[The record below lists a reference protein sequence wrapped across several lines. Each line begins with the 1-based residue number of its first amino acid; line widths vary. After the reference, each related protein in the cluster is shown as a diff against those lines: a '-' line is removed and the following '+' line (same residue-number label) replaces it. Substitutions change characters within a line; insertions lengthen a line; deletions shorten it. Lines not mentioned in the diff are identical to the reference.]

1 MGQFNNQ
8 PDFGTSAKGIIKSD
22 TIDNSTNIGGACLF
36 IGTGGD
42 VRVILAGVTDGN
54 GNKPGLLDG
63 VTFKNLPSGS
73 FLPVICDYVLS
84 AGTTASE
91 LLAIK

>member
-8 PDFGTSAKGIIKSD
+8 PDFGTFAEAVIKSD
-22 TIDNSTNIGGACLF
+22 DINNTQNIGGAC
-36 IGTGGD
+36 IYVGTGGD
-42 VRVILAGVTDGN
+42 IRVILSGVTDGN

-63 VTFKNLPSGS
+63 ITFKNVPSGT

-84 AGTTASE
+84 AGTTADH